1 MNFINYLLS
10 TYLGAIVSLLFG
22 LFYLLD
28 TIKHQKKYESS
39 ALQPYTKG
47 IVGGIGFM
55 LIGIIIIIAK
65 LMGKL

>member
-1 MNFINYLLS
+1 MNFINYLLNS
-10 TYLGAIVSLLFG
+10 YTGAIIFFSFG
-22 LFYLLD
+22 LFYLLN
-28 TIKHQKKYESS
+28 TIKNQKKYKHS

-65 LMGKL
+65 LIGKL